1 MKKLAPL
8 REWPRAYPN
17 LPMWISIIALAV
29 AVAAPVI
36 RGFLA
41 KTI

>member
-17 LPMWISIIALAV
+17 LPIWLGLIGLVANIVALILRSA
-29 AVAAPVI
+29 
-36 RGFLA
+36 R
-41 KTI
+41 